1 MDEFRKMLPW
11 PHPVVVTHSDSN
23 PPDEQSSSSLG
34 SGFLLGVAE
43 QVYRF
48 VLGGIGG
55 GAGATAVYPIDLVKT
70 RMQNQRGSLA
80 GEIMYKNSIDCF
92 VKVVRHEGVLGL
104 YRGLLPQLVG
114 VSPEKAIKLTANDF
128 MRDTLRSIDG
138 TLPLYRECIAG
149 GCGGMCQVMFTN
161 PLEIV
166 KIRLQVA
173 GEMAAEA
180 GKTSAVNVVKELGFL
195 GLYKGASACLLRD
208 IPFSAIYF
216 PVYAHMKLYT
226 ADENGYNKPSS
237 LFLSA
242 MTAGVPAAY
251 LCTPADVIKTR
262 LQVRNYHPK
271 ILIFILLL
279 SKVIKCD
286 GTVN

>member
-1 MDEFRKMLPW
+1 MMLFVQRLLVNLLLFHSTIGMDEFRKMLPW

-149 GCGGMCQVMFTN
+149 GCV
-161 PLEIV
+161 
-166 KIRLQVA
+166 
-173 GEMAAEA
+173 
-180 GKTSAVNVVKELGFL
+180 
-195 GLYKGASACLLRD
+195 RD
-208 IPFSAIYF
+208 IDNRPTRDWYYLIGWDVSSHVHKSVGNCQDQI
-216 PVYAHMKLYT
+216 T
-226 ADENGYNKPSS
+226 SGWRNG
-237 LFLSA
+237 
-242 MTAGVPAAY
+242 G
-251 LCTPADVIKTR
+251 
-262 LQVRNYHPK
+262 
-271 ILIFILLL
+271 
-279 SKVIKCD
+279 
-286 GTVN
+286 